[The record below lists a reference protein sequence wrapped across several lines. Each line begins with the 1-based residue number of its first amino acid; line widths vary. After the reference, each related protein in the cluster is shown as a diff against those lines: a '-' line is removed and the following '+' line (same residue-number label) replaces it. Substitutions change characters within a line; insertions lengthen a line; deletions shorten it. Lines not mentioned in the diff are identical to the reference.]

1 MNLTDLPTLNVFFN
15 GTTIVLLLLGFGAI
29 RSGKERRHKYLM
41 CAAFA
46 VSTLFLLSY
55 LIYHSQ
61 VGSVPYQGTGLLRVF
76 YFMILIPHILLAAVQ
91 LPLILLSIYK
101 ALKNQRQAHRAL
113 VKWTYPI
120 WLYVSVSGIVVY
132 LMLYRL
138 S

>member
-41 CAAFA
+41 CTAFA

-76 YFMILIPHILLAAVQ
+76 YFMILVPHILLAAVQ

-101 ALKNQRQAHRAL
+101 ALKNQRQAHRVL

>member
-1 MNLTDLPTLNVFFN
+1 MSLTDLPTLNALFN
-15 GTTIVLLLLGFGAI
+15 GITIALLLLGFWAI
-29 RSGKERRHKYLM
+29 KTGKEIRHKYLM
-41 CAAFA
+41 CTAFV
-46 VSTLFLLSY
+46 VSTMFLLSY

-61 VGSVPYQGTGLLRVF
+61 VGSVTFQGSGLFRIF

-101 ALKNQRQAHRAL
+101 ALKNQRKAHRAL

-120 WLYVSVSGIVVY
+120 WLYVSFSGIIVY
-132 LMLYRL
+132 LMLYQI